1 MELTKTAQWQ
11 DFVIFGEDRPNPQT
25 LAETERVRVIVAGLK
40 AGQRIPLHPEAAA
53 VYTILEGTGEMT
65 VNDVVY
71 AVQAGSVIL
80 VADGALRG
88 MWAENQLVFM
98 AVRLA

>member
-1 MELTKTAQWQ
+1 MELLKTAQWQ
-11 DFVIFGEDRPNPQT
+11 DFVKFDDERPNPQT
-25 LAETERVRVIVAGLK
+25 LTETERVRVIVAGLK

-53 VYTILEGTGEMT
+53 VYTILEGSGEMNVDDKT
-65 VNDVVY
+65 Y

-80 VADGALRG
+80 VGNGALRG
-88 MWAENQLVFM
+88 MLAESQLVFM